1 MSTLTL
7 AACAEMIFTD
17 LPFVQRVERI
27 AARGLQVEMW
37 DWTDKDLKELASTWA
52 VFSSMTGYISGN
64 LTDADAIDEF
74 LESARRSVEAAEI
87 IDSPRLNVHGTG
99 LDGDG
104 RPVRPVQVVTPDM
117 WLTARDT
124 LARLAEIGRAA
135 GRVFTLENLNLLV
148 DHAGTPFALARD
160 TRALVRAV
168 DSPHLRM
175 NLDLYHC
182 QIGEGNLI
190 ETCRESLPW
199 IGEIQVADVPGRCQ
213 PGTGEIDYAGVAR
226 GLREMGYEGVVG
238 MEAFAAGDSDAALD
252 DFIAAF
258 TREDRT

>member
-17 LPFVQRVERI
+17 LPFVQRVEKI

-37 DWTDKDLKELASTWA
+37 NWTTKDLKELAATGA
-52 VFSSMTGYISGN
+52 TFSSMTGYVSGN

-74 LESARRSVEAAEI
+74 LESARRSVAAAEI

-104 RPVRPVQVVTPDM
+104 HPVRPVEVVTPDM

-135 GRVFTLENLNLLV
+135 GRVFTLENLNLPV
-148 DHAGTPFALARD
+148 DHAGTPFALAKD
-160 TRALVRAV
+160 TRALVKAV

-213 PGTGEIDYAGVAR
+213 PGTGEINYASVAR
-226 GLREMGYEGVVG
+226 ALRAMGYEGVVA
-238 MEAFAAGDSDAALD
+238 MEAFASGDSEAALD
-252 DFIAAF
+252 DFVAAF
-258 TREDRT
+258 SEGAQA

>member
-7 AACAEMIFTD
+7 AACAEMIYTD
-17 LPFVQRVERI
+17 LPFVQRVEKI

-37 DWTDKDLKELASTWA
+37 NWTTKDLKELAATGA

-64 LTDADAIDEF
+64 LTDPGAIDEF

-99 LDGDG
+99 LDGEG
-104 RPVRPVQVVTPDM
+104 HPVRPVEVVTPDM

-135 GRVFTLENLNLLV
+135 GRVFTLENLNLPV
-148 DHAGTPFALARD
+148 DHAGTPFALAKD
-160 TRALVRAV
+160 TRTLVKAV
-168 DSPHLRM
+168 DSPHLKM

-213 PGTGEIDYAGVAR
+213 PGTGEINYAGVAR
-226 GLREMGYEGVVG
+226 ALRAMGYEGVVG
-238 MEAFAAGDSDAALD
+238 MEAFASGDSDAALD
-252 DFIAAF
+252 DFVAAF
-258 TREDRT
+258 SEGDQA

>member
-7 AACAEMIFTD
+7 AACAEMIHTD
-17 LPFVQRVERI
+17 LPFVERVEKI
-27 AARGLQVEMW
+27 AARGLQVEIW
-37 DWTDKDLKELASTWA
+37 DWTAKDLKALAATGA
-52 VFSSMTGYISGN
+52 AFSSMTGYISGN
-64 LTDADAIDEF
+64 LTDDDAIGEF
-74 LESARRSVEAAEI
+74 LDSARRSVEAAEV

-99 LDGDG
+99 LDGEG
-104 RPVRPVQVVTPDM
+104 HPVRPVQVVTPDM
-117 WLTARDT
+117 WLRARDT
-124 LARLAEIGRAA
+124 LARLAEIGRQA
-135 GRVFTLENLNLLV
+135 GRVFTLENLNLPV

-213 PGTGEIDYAGVAR
+213 PGTGEINYAGVAR
-226 GLREMGYEGVVG
+226 GLHRMGYDGVVA
-238 MEAFAAGDSDAALD
+238 MEAFASGDSGAALD
-252 DFIAAF
+252 DFVAAF
-258 TREDRT
+258 SAEART

>member
-7 AACAEMIFTD
+7 AACAEMIYTD
-17 LPFVQRVERI
+17 LPFVQRVEKI

-37 DWTDKDLKELASTWA
+37 NWTTKDLKELAATGA
-52 VFSSMTGYISGN
+52 TFSSMTGYISGN
-64 LTDADAIDEF
+64 LTDPDAIDEF

-99 LDGDG
+99 LDGEG
-104 RPVRPVQVVTPDM
+104 HPVRPVEVVTPDM

-148 DHAGTPFALARD
+148 DHAGTPFALAKD
-160 TRALVRAV
+160 TRALVKAV
-168 DSPHLRM
+168 GSPHLKM

-213 PGTGEIDYAGVAR
+213 PGTGEINYAGVAR
-226 GLREMGYEGVVG
+226 ALRAMSYEGVVG
-238 MEAFAAGDSDAALD
+238 MEAFASGDSDAALD
-252 DFIAAF
+252 DFAAAF
-258 TREDRT
+258 SEGAEA